1 MVRTIVLFLLLGAL
15 EVLAQPTVFVAYDGA
30 RLYADAD
37 YLSEIVDTLTIGDTL
52 VKLESAKKFVRVRA
66 RDGEGWILAANI
78 SERPPKTAPRAKGE
92 GRAAVSAG
100 DTHRAADAANG
111 TDEVEAADAVDA
123 VDAADATNAVD
134 AADASDAPQTP
145 GSARRRASTRGTAPA
160 SKPEPSA
167 ARCAATTKSGSQ
179 CSRKAGAGS
188 AYCWQHAK

>member
-15 EVLAQPTVFVAYDGA
+15 ESLAQPTVFVAYDGA

-52 VKLESAKKFVRVRA
+52 VKLESAKKFVRVRS

-78 SERPPKTAPRAKGE
+78 SERPPKSAPRAKGE
-92 GRAAVSAG
+92 GRAAVDAE
-100 DTHRAADAANG
+100 DT
-111 TDEVEAADAVDA
+111 T
-123 VDAADATNAVD
+123 
-134 AADASDAPQTP
+134 DAPQTP

-160 SKPEPSA
+160 SKPEPST

>member
-15 EVLAQPTVFVAYDGA
+15 ESLAQPTVFVAYDGA

-78 SERPPKTAPRAKGE
+78 SERPPKSAPRA
-92 GRAAVSAG
+92 
-100 DTHRAADAANG
+100 
-111 TDEVEAADAVDA
+111 VEAADA

-134 AADASDAPQTP
+134 AADVSDAPQTP